1 MDIKDENS
9 KSLQVRGLVNI
20 TDILVYEHQR
30 HSKARYGDWLTWFD
44 AVNPVNL
51 AVPKGMTTLAAVM
64 TAGTR
69 IGTGTGK
76 VGIVTGLA
84 LTMG

>member
-1 MDIKDENS
+1 MA
-9 KSLQVRGLVNI
+9 
-20 TDILVYEHQR
+20 R
-30 HSKARYGDWLTWFD
+30 HGDWPTGFD

-51 AVPKGMTTLAAVM
+51 AVPNGMTTLAAVM
-64 TAGTR
+64 TAGTI

-84 LTMG
+84 LTVG